1 MQTNDVQVTRV
12 YTTNKLGAA
21 QDNTPNELGGTR
33 LTEFQL
39 VLNAEAGDNLGDLK
53 AAYTLII
60 SAASI
65 SGGTTTFARRVL
77 SETITAGKFGW
88 TDLGANAGYAKAENV
103 LVQAADF
110 PAGDAY
116 RFTVTLL
123 AGNGIVS
130 TQNSNEFVVI

>member
-12 YTTNKLGAA
+12 YTTNKPGAA

-33 LTEFQL
+33 LNEFQL
-39 VLNAEAGDNLGDLK
+39 VVNAESGDNLGDLQ

-60 SAASI
+60 SATST
-65 SGGTTTFARRVL
+65 SGGTTTFARRKL
-77 SETITAGKFGW
+77 AETITAGKFGW
-88 TDLGANAGYAKAENV
+88 TDLGNNAGYAKQENIMV
-103 LVQAADF
+103 RAADF

-123 AGNGIVS
+123 ANNGVVS
-130 TQNSNEFVVI
+130 TESSNEFVTI